1 MMPGCQRYPGCQ
13 DNFAESV
20 DAVNKMT
27 DMDAC
32 RAIDGVRSRGV
43 VLEVSGQLSLYRTG
57 QLMPRSWQWAVARA
71 GKPHEIKLPYG
82 NI

>member
-1 MMPGCQRYPGCQ
+1 MMPGSQRYPGCQ

-32 RAIDGVRSRGV
+32 RAIDGVRSR
-43 VLEVSGQLSLYRTG
+43 
-57 QLMPRSWQWAVARA
+57 A